1 MLRRLHS
8 RLGTAGFVISIV
20 ALVVA
25 LSGGAYAASGGLTG
39 KQKKE
44 VEKIAKKYAGK
55 PGTNGAPGAPGA
67 KGDAGAKGDTGA
79 AGTAGKDGTNGTN
92 GTSGTNGGPGKSVEA
107 FEVPTGETACSGNGG
122 VEYEIEES
130 GEATEVCNGS
140 PWTVGSLPPGKT
152 ETGAWA
158 FGTTAAAGFAFA
170 PVSFAVPLA
179 NGATVSAHYV
189 NLAGNEELEDEV
201 IAEPAAVCHG
211 SAANPTAPPGAL
223 CIYEQQLTG
232 AYLEIASTANSAG
245 YVLGFVASGAGAF
258 GRGNWAMTAPTS

>member
-25 LSGGAYAASGGLTG
+25 LGGGAYAASGGLTG

-79 AGTAGKDGTNGTN
+79 TGAAGKDGANGTN
-92 GTSGTNGGPGKSVEA
+92 GTSGTNGAAGKSVEA
-107 FEVPTGETACSGNGG
+107 FEVSAGETACAGNGG

-140 PWTVGSLPPGKT
+140 PWTVGSLPAGKT
-152 ETGAWA
+152 EMGAWSVGPA
-158 FGTTAAAGFAFA
+158 ATTGFQYA
-170 PVSFAVPLA
+170 PLSFSVPLA
-179 NGATVSAHYV
+179 VGATVSVHYV
-189 NLAGNEELEDEV
+189 NGSGNEEEEGEV
-201 IAEPAAVCHG
+201 VAEPATTCLG
-211 SAANPTAPPGAL
+211 TNTNPSAPPGTL
-223 CIYEQQLTG
+223 CVYESATTSTF
-232 AYLEIASTANSAG
+232 LELVSPQG
-245 YVLGFVASGAGAF
+245 RAGAILEF
-258 GRGNWAMTAPTS
+258 KATAVGANARGSWAVTAPS